1 MSEECSTKPN
11 LSARKQI
18 HNCMTIGL
26 RVHCPNDSDIQ
37 DWYIGHFKDW
47 LNYRNYVLLGSS
59 VGIHINTGEHHFHY
73 HCLVQGRLL
82 SNPLDT
88 MKRDFNLGK
97 VPLYYKSQ
105 ADVRKLPDKF
115 LGGRYKSRL
124 NMSLTMKVQTD
135 IGKDVFRFLQ
145 YPLKE
150 GRTLSDHLYNLD
162 EYGGLDE
169 LMAKATAEYEIAQ
182 AKRVKELA
190 KKEKDK
196 SDWEK
201 IVGYLAQLRPS
212 NVREVAFHILIYYKS
227 QDTKP
232 PTVKFMFDLADR
244 YSFKYG
250 IYTFD
255 ELINQRYKYI

>member
-1 MSEECSTKPN
+1 MEEFIQKTDIK
-11 LSARKQI
+11 KEI
-18 HNCMTIGL
+18 HNCITIGL
-26 RVHCPNDSDIQ
+26 RVHCENDSDIQ

-47 LNYRNYVLLGSS
+47 LKYRDYVLLASTM
-59 VGIHINTGEHHFHY
+59 GIHINTGEHHFHF
-73 HCLVQGRLL
+73 HCVVQGHLL
-82 SNPLDT
+82 KNPLAT
-88 MKRDFNLGK
+88 MKRDFDLGK
-97 VPLYYKSQ
+97 VPLTYKSN
-105 ADVRKLPDKF
+105 AMVKSLPDNF
-115 LGGRYKSRL
+115 VGGKHKSRINL
-124 NMSLTMKVQTD
+124 SLKMVVQID

-150 GRTLSDHLYNLD
+150 GRTLQHHNLNID
-162 EYGGLDE
+162 EYGGVDA
-169 LMAKATAEYEIAQ
+169 LMTKAQAEYEVAQ
-182 AKRVKELA
+182 AKHVKELA

-201 IVGYLAQLRPS
+201 IVEYLGQLRPS
-212 NVREVAFHILIYYKS
+212 NVREVAFHVLTYYKS

-255 ELINQRYKYI
+255 EMINQRYRYI